1 VRSAGSLL
9 SRSAPAKKNMSNL
22 RVVEIKAFIP
32 AKDFALSKQFCL
44 VEAGSGIAQKY
55 GVKVTNIEER
65 PWSICDFTLND
76 PSGILW
82 RIAQN
87 MD

>member
-1 VRSAGSLL
+1 
-9 SRSAPAKKNMSNL
+9 
-22 RVVEIKAFIP
+22 
-32 AKDFALSKQFCL
+32 

-65 PWSICDFTLND
+65 PWSIRDFTLND